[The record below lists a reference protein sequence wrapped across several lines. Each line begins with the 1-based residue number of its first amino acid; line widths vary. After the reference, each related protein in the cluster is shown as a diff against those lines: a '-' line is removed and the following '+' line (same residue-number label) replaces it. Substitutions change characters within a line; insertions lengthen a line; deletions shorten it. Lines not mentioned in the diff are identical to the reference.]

1 MPYLSQLLDR
11 RVTDSADNYVGTLK
25 DVLIKPKVGK
35 YVPLKFLAIEMRK
48 RKHLVYIPYDVVENF
63 STEEVS
69 LKVLFR
75 KIRRRNHISTS
86 YLGLKQSVLDQQIVD
101 MSGARV
107 VRVNDLRIGNFA
119 GQMSVLGI
127 DISTKGLLRR
137 LGIGWLDIFGL
148 LKVNLID
155 WRHAHTVH
163 RALKIDTVAQR
174 LNRLHPADLANIIED
189 LNIKHGSKLVKA
201 LDAKAAAK
209 ALEEVEPNLQK
220 LLVKYLGPKQASDI
234 LSQMSIEEIVDLMRM
249 LPASEAKQYLERLR
263 NDKKKSVQK
272 LLIYPDDTAGG
283 LMNVDFMTV
292 RPEWTASTVI
302 EEIRKASNTMSSLL
316 YVYVTD
322 PDGNFHGVV
331 SLRWLML
338 APPDKKM
345 SELAKQLPHGS
356 SLHVNQKIE
365 EIMNIMTKYD
375 LFTAVVLEHK
385 NKLVGVVAIDDI
397 MRHLVPNA

>member
-1 MPYLSQLLDR
+1 MPYLSQLLDS
-11 RVTDSADNYVGTLK
+11 RVTDSADHDVGILK
-25 DVLIKPKVGK
+25 DVLIKPKVGQ
-35 YVPLKFLAIEMRK
+35 YVPLKFLAIERGK
-48 RKHLVYIPYDVVENF
+48 PKHLIYIPYDVVENF
-63 STEEVS
+63 SREEVS

-75 KIRRRNHISTS
+75 KIRKRPSISTNFI
-86 YLGLKQSVLDQQIVD
+86 GLRQSVMDQQIVD

-119 GQMSVLGI
+119 GKMSVLGI
-127 DISTKGLLRR
+127 DVSTKGLLRR
-137 LGIGWLDIFGL
+137 LGLAWLDFFAL

-234 LSQMSIEEIVDLMRM
+234 LAQMSIEEIVDLMRM
-249 LPASEAKQYLERLR
+249 LPASEAKQYLEKLR

-283 LMNVDFMTV
+283 LMTLDFMAV
-292 RPEWTASTVI
+292 RPELTAHEVI
-302 EEIRKASNTMSSLL
+302 EEIRKTSSTMSSLL

-322 PDGNFHGVV
+322 ENGHFRGVV
-331 SLRWLML
+331 SVRWLML
-338 APPDKKM
+338 AKPDKKM
-345 SELAKQLPHGS
+345 SELAKALPQGS
-356 SLHVNQKIE
+356 SLHVNQKIN

-375 LFTAVVLEHK
+375 LFTAVVLDTHH
-385 NKLVGVVAIDDI
+385 KLVGVVAIDDI

>member
-1 MPYLSQLLDR
+1 MPYLSQLFDR
-11 RVTDSADNYVGTLK
+11 RVTDSADHFVGTLK

-35 YVPLKFLAIEMRK
+35 YVPLKFLAIVTP
-48 RKHLVYIPYDVVENF
+48 KHKHPIYIPYDVVENF

-75 KIRRRNHISTS
+75 KIRRKTKISTS
-86 YLGLKQSVLDQQIVD
+86 YISLRQNVLDQQIVD

-127 DISTKGLLRR
+127 DISTKGLMRR
-137 LGIGWLDIFGL
+137 LGLGWLDFFNL

-201 LDAKAAAK
+201 LDVKAAAK

-249 LPASEAKQYLERLR
+249 LPASEAKQYLEKLR

-272 LLIYPDDTAGG
+272 LLVYPDDTAGG
-283 LMNVDFMTV
+283 LMTVDFITV
-292 RPEWTASTVI
+292 RPDWTAERVI
-302 EEIRKASNTMSSLL
+302 EEIRKASNMMSSLL

-322 PDGNFHGVV
+322 EGGVFKGVV

-338 APPDKKM
+338 ASPEKKM
-345 SELAKQLPHGS
+345 SELAKELPPGS
-356 SLHVNQKIE
+356 SLHVNQQIE

-375 LFTAVVLEHK
+375 LFTAVVLDHHH
-385 NKLVGVVAIDDI
+385 KLVGVVAIDDI